1 MRSDRTTSAPTFR
14 TPDIYFPPAAPL
26 LPPGCNRREKSA
38 DFDRVTYHLVRT
50 RSDQREITTETIG
63 RGKGWGLR
71 TGILR
76 VCIDVLVIIFVT
88 AVEATLNFVE
98 SSGFPPT
105 GRVHATPGC
114 TRAYRRPFSPR
125 PRAAKTRQH
134 TTIRIGPSSIDT
146 RFGSN

>member
-1 MRSDRTTSAPTFR
+1 MRSDRTTSASTFR

-38 DFDRVTYHLVRT
+38 DFDRDTYHKVRT

-76 VCIDVLVIIFVT
+76 VCIGVLVIIFVT
-88 AVEATLNFVE
+88 AVEAMLNFVE

-125 PRAAKTRQH
+125 PRPWQNRATHNDSHR
-134 TTIRIGPSSIDT
+134 TESIDT
-146 RFGSN
+146 RFRSN